1 MAGLAAALGIVA
13 GLIHAAIF
21 VAESVRFR
29 TPGVWKRFGVPD
41 QAQADTLAQLML
53 NQGYYNLFLA
63 LGAITG
69 AILVL
74 TDVGGRTT
82 LLGYVMLFMLG
93 AAIVLVAS
101 DRRMVRAAL
110 IQGGIPALTL
120 VALAFVS

>member
-1 MAGLAAALGIVA
+1 MAMTAAILGIVA
-13 GLIHAAIF
+13 GLIHVAIF
-21 VAESVRFR
+21 VAESVRFSQ
-29 TPGVWKRFGVPD
+29 PEVWRRFGVKD
-41 QAQADTLAQLML
+41 QTEADMLTPLML

-93 AAIVLVAS
+93 AALVLVVS
-101 DRRMVRAAL
+101 NRRMLRAAL
-110 IQGGIPALTL
+110 IQGGIPAVTL
-120 VALAFVS
+120 LALAFVS